1 MNALPLVA
9 RARVGV
15 MALLLLAC
23 SAMAQEARDPTLAPP
38 EASSTPGEPGKPA
51 PAAGMAVVV
60 QDGKPHLV
68 VGTRLV
74 AVGQKVGNARIERIT
89 ETEVWLR
96 EGKQLRKLQ
105 RFSGIQRSV
114 AQDPVPCKASATTTR
129 NRSKPSSATA
139 QSAAPPA
146 APCEGKQP

>member
-1 MNALPLVA
+1 MSTLHRGA
-9 RARVGV
+9 RAQAGA
-15 MALLLLAC
+15 MALLLLTC
-23 SAMAQEARDPTLAPP
+23 SVWAQEARDPTLAPP
-38 EASSTPGEPGKPA
+38 EASAAPGEPGKPA

-114 AQDPVPCKASATTTR
+114 AQDPVPCKSPGTTTR
-129 NRSKPSSATA
+129 IRSKPSSATA

-146 APCEGKQP
+146 VPCEGKQP

>member
-1 MNALPLVA
+1 MSALPLVA
-9 RARVGV
+9 HARVGV

-38 EASSTPGEPGKPA
+38 EASAAPGEPGKPA

-74 AVGQKVGNARIERIT
+74 AVGQKMGNARIERIT

-105 RFSGIQRSV
+105 RFSGIQRTV
-114 AQDPVPCKASATTTR
+114 AQDPVPCKAPATTTR
-129 NRSKPSSATA
+129 IRSKPSSATA

>member
-1 MNALPLVA
+1 MSALLLVA
-9 RARVGV
+9 HARVGV

-38 EASSTPGEPGKPA
+38 EASAAPGEPGKPA

-74 AVGQKVGNARIERIT
+74 AVGQKMGNARIERIT

-105 RFSGIQRSV
+105 RFSGIQRTV
-114 AQDPVPCKASATTTR
+114 AQDPVPCKAPATTTR
-129 NRSKPSSATA
+129 IRSKPSSATA

>member
-1 MNALPLVA
+1 MSALPLFA

-38 EASSTPGEPGKPA
+38 EASATPGELGKPA

-114 AQDPVPCKASATTTR
+114 AQDPLPCKAPATTTR
-129 NRSKPSSATA
+129 IRSKPSSATA

>member
-1 MNALPLVA
+1 MSVLPLVA
-9 RARVGV
+9 RVRVGV

-38 EASSTPGEPGKPA
+38 EASAAPGEPGKPA

-74 AVGQKVGNARIERIT
+74 AVGQKMGNARIERIT

-105 RFSGIQRSV
+105 RFSGIQRTV
-114 AQDPVPCKASATTTR
+114 AQDPVPCKAPATTNR
-129 NRSKPSSATA
+129 IRSKPSSATA